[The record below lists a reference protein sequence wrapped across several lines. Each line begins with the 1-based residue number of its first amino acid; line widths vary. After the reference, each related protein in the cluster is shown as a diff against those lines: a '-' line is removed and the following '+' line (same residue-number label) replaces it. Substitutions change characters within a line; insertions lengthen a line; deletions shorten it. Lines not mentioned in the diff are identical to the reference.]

1 MDHKDSESDS
11 EEGSIEMVEVKI
23 VAPEIESNADRNE
36 ILVESSIAQKR
47 QKKAESKLS
56 KDMDRVSSK
65 TGLDSF
71 FEQSWDLIERHESD
85 FMGLSTVQ
93 EKAKKRNQIT
103 QLRNRLFA
111 KIRGNMDE
119 LSMTTFT
126 QRIMAFQM
134 SI

>member
-1 MDHKDSESDS
+1 
-11 EEGSIEMVEVKI
+11 
-23 VAPEIESNADRNE
+23 
-36 ILVESSIAQKR
+36 
-47 QKKAESKLS
+47 
-56 KDMDRVSSK
+56 MDRVSSK